1 MRPTGNLQNREYDE
15 HDDVLR
21 YGQPFHLGCNES
33 LLISGDGFAL
43 APTLYLS
50 STLKNE
56 RTTTRVTNKQAV
68 YLTAKAD
75 ANAIWLVTKPSKG
88 KTASIER
95 FAAEGSPVQ
104 SEQQFVLNHRA
115 SNTFLTTCPDT
126 KDLTDFGED
135 FEVYTARDFGKGKLS
150 IMEAEFKG
158 TATSNT
164 LSKANLPT
172 SELVFVTAS
181 SESAAV
187 DNRKIPEPPAFDDL
201 VDDITHAV
209 KSFGVTGI
217 VEIRKAFLDLDR
229 GNTGSPS
236 TGRITI
242 EAAKLAL
249 ADRGVVTQDGY
260 YDPIFKGL
268 DAKNNG
274 YIDFRDLLDIIRGNI
289 PNHRLDFLANIFR
302 DVGASEGD
310 DIALDDL
317 KRAFNPS
324 HLPCVESGLLSESE
338 MRNNYFGGVIGTV
351 LRKKVKYVTFDHF
364 VDYFADISG
373 AVADDQYFEDIVTGI
388 FSK

>member
-1 MRPTGNLQNREYDE
+1 M
-15 HDDVLR
+15 
-21 YGQPFHLGCNES
+21 GCNES

-68 YLTAKAD
+68 YLTSKAD
-75 ANAIWLVTKPSKG
+75 ANAIWLVAKPSKG
-88 KTASIER
+88 KAASVER
-95 FAAEGSPVQ
+95 FVAEGSPVHT
-104 SEQQFVLNHRA
+104 EDQFVLNHRA
-115 SNTFLTTCPDT
+115 SNTFLTTSPDT

-135 FEVYTARDFGKGKLS
+135 YEVYTSRDFGRGKLS
-150 IMEAEFKG
+150 LMEAEFKG

-172 SELVFVTAS
+172 SELMFVTSS

-217 VEIRKAFLDLDR
+217 VEIRKAFLDLD
-229 GNTGSPS
+229 TGSTGAPS

-242 EAAKLAL
+242 EGAKQAL

-260 YDPIFKGL
+260 YDPIFRGL
-268 DAKNNG
+268 DTKNNG

-289 PNHRLDFLANIFR
+289 SNHRVDFLANIFR
-302 DVGASEGD
+302 DIGSSEND
-310 DIALDDL
+310 EIALDEL
-317 KRAFNPS
+317 KRAFNPAV
-324 HLPCVESGLLSESE
+324 LPSVKSGLISESE
-338 MRNNYFGGVIGTV
+338 MRNNYFANVIGTV
-351 LRKKVKYVTFDHF
+351 TRKKVKYVTFDHF

-373 AVADDQYFEDIVTGI
+373 TVADDQFFEDIVGGI
-388 FSK
+388 FTK